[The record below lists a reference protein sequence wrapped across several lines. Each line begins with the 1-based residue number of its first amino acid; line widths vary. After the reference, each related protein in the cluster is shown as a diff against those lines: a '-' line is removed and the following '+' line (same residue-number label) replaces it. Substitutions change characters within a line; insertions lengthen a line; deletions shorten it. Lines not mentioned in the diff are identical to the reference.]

1 MPFNMMKSL
10 AIVGFGIT
18 FSAFGGQA
26 PAKMTQT
33 DYVNMW
39 SNVAVEHMLTY
50 RIPASITLAQGLL
63 ESANGNSPLATE
75 ANNHFGIKCS
85 NWTGDKMYFDDDA
98 KGECFRKYPSAT
110 ESYNDHSLFLTQK
123 PRYAG
128 LFQFPVDDYKN
139 WAKGLKKAGYATHPE
154 YAEKLI
160 DLIERLKLYEYDDKT
175 APENKGTELLANN
188 AKENSTSGTK
198 PKTKEAAGNKSVS
211 SMKIDESCLK
221 YENHIAKENKNDVKF
236 IVARKGDTYYKIAK
250 EYELA
255 MWQMYKYNN
264 FVDKKDMLEPGD
276 IVYIE
281 PKRSRARSKG
291 ATYVAAKDITLIEIS
306 QSEGIKLKSLVK
318 MNGFASE
325 KVTVQKGQKVL
336 LR

>member
-1 MPFNMMKSL
+1 MRSL
-10 AIVGFGIT
+10 AIVGFGIS
-18 FSAFGGQA
+18 FSVFGGQS

-85 NWTGDKMYFDDDA
+85 DWTGEKMYFDDDA
-98 KGECFRKYPSAT
+98 KGECFRKYPNAT
-110 ESYNDHSLFLTQK
+110 ESYNDHSLFLTKK

-160 DLIERLKLYEYDDKT
+160 DLIERLRLYEYDDKT
-175 APENKGTELLANN
+175 APDTKGTELLASN
-188 AKENSTSGTK
+188 AKENSASGSKSKSKETANNK
-198 PKTKEAAGNKSVS
+198 PVS
-211 SMKIDESCLK
+211 SMKIDEACLK
-221 YENHIAKENKNDVKF
+221 YQTHTAKENKNDVKF

-250 EYELA
+250 EYDLA

-264 FVDKKDMLEPGD
+264 FVEKKDMLEPGD

-281 PKRSRARSKG
+281 PKRSRSRCKDVTYTASKE
-291 ATYVAAKDITLIEIS
+291 ITLIEIS
-306 QSEGIKLKSLVK
+306 QAEGIKLKSLVK
-318 MNGFASE
+318 MNGFTSE
-325 KVTVQKGQKVL
+325 KVTVQKGQKIL

>member
-1 MPFNMMKSL
+1 MPFDMMKSL
-10 AIVGFGIT
+10 AIVGFGISF
-18 FSAFGGQA
+18 FSFGGQA
-26 PAKMTQT
+26 PAKITQA
-33 DYVNMW
+33 DYVSMW
-39 SNVAVEHMLTY
+39 SNVAVEHMLAY
-50 RIPASITLAQGLL
+50 KIPASITLAQGLL
-63 ESANGNSPLATE
+63 ESGNGNSPLATQ

-128 LFQFPVDDYKN
+128 LFEFAVDDYKS

-175 APENKGTELLANN
+175 APDSKGTEMLASNAAS
-188 AKENSTSGTK
+188 AKENKS
-198 PKTKEAAGNKSVS
+198 KESNANAMAS

-221 YENHIAKENKNDVKF
+221 YQSHSAKENKNDVKF
-236 IVARKGDTYYKIAK
+236 IIAIKGDTYYKIAK
-250 EYELA
+250 EYSLA
-255 MWQMYKYNN
+255 MWQMYKYND

-276 IVYIE
+276 IVYLE
-281 PKRSRARSKG
+281 PKRNHARSKG
-291 ATYVAAKDITLIEIS
+291 ATYVASKEITLIEIS
-306 QSEGIKLKSLVK
+306 QAEGIKLKSLVK
-318 MNGFASE
+318 MNGFTSE

>member
-1 MPFNMMKSL
+1 MKSL
-10 AIVGFGIT
+10 AIVGFGIS
-18 FSAFGGQA
+18 FCSFGGQS
-26 PAKMTQT
+26 PTKMTQS
-33 DYVNMW
+33 DYVSMW

-63 ESANGNSPLATE
+63 ESGNGNSPLATE

-85 NWTGDKMYFDDDA
+85 DWTGEKIYFDDDA

-110 ESYNDHSLFLTQK
+110 ESYNDHSLFLTKK

-128 LFQFPVDDYKN
+128 LFQFPVDDYKS

-188 AKENSTSGTK
+188 AKAGSGI
-198 PKTKEAAGNKSVS
+198 PSKTKESAVNKSVS

-221 YENHIAKENKNDVKF
+221 YQTHIAKENKNDVKF
-236 IVARKGDTYYKIAK
+236 IIAKKGDTYYKIAK
-250 EYELA
+250 EFNLA

-264 FVDKKDMLEPGD
+264 FVDKKDMLEAGD

-291 ATYVAAKDITLIEIS
+291 ATYVAAKEITLIEIS

-318 MNGFASE
+318 MNGYTSE
-325 KVTVQKGQKVL
+325 KVTVQKGQKIL

>member
-1 MPFNMMKSL
+1 MMKSL
-10 AIVGFGIT
+10 AIVGFGIS
-18 FSAFGGQA
+18 FCSFAGEV
-26 PAKMTQT
+26 PAKMTQA
-33 DYVNMW
+33 DYVTMW

-63 ESANGNSPLATE
+63 ESGNGNSPLAVE

-85 NWTGDKMYFDDDA
+85 DWTGEKIYFDDDA
-98 KGECFRKYPSAT
+98 KGECFRKYPTAT
-110 ESYNDHSLFLTQK
+110 ESYNDHSLFLTKK

-128 LFQFPVDDYKN
+128 LFQFPVDDYKS

-175 APENKGTELLANN
+175 APDSKGTELLANN
-188 AKENSTSGTK
+188 AKEST
-198 PKTKEAAGNKSVS
+198 KTKEANTNKPVS

-221 YENHIAKENKNDVKF
+221 YQNHIAKENKNEVKY
-236 IVARKGDTYYKIAK
+236 IIARKGDTYYKIAQ
-250 EYELA
+250 EFDLG

-264 FVDKKDMLEPGD
+264 FADKKDMLEAGD

-281 PKRSRARSKG
+281 PKRSRARNKG
-291 ATYVAAKDITLIEIS
+291 AVFVANKDITLIEIS
-306 QSEGIKLKSLVK
+306 QAEGIKLKSLVK
-318 MNGFASE
+318 MNGFTSE

>member
-10 AIVGFGIT
+10 AIVGFGIS
-18 FSAFGGQA
+18 FSAFGGGA

-85 NWTGDKMYFDDDA
+85 NWTGEKIYFDDDA
-98 KGECFRKYPSAT
+98 KGECFRKYPTAT
-110 ESYNDHSLFLTQK
+110 DSYNDHSLFLTQK

-160 DLIERLKLYEYDDKT
+160 DLIERLRLYEYDDKT
-175 APENKGTELLANN
+175 APEAKGTELLATN
-188 AKENSTSGTK
+188 AKESSGS
-198 PKTKEAAGNKSVS
+198 KTKSKESNVNKPVS
-211 SMKIDESCLK
+211 SMKIDEACLK

-236 IVARKGDTYYKIAK
+236 VVARKGDTYYKIAK

-281 PKRSRARSKG
+281 PKRSRSRCKDV
-291 ATYVAAKDITLIEIS
+291 TYTASKDITLIEIS
-306 QSEGIKLKSLVK
+306 QAEGIKLKSLVK
-318 MNGFASE
+318 MNGFTSG
-325 KVTVQKGQKVL
+325 KVTVQKGQKIL

>member
-1 MPFNMMKSL
+1 MPFKMMKSL
-10 AIVGFGIT
+10 AIVGFGISF
-18 FSAFGGQA
+18 FSFGGEV
-26 PAKMTQT
+26 PVKMSQT
-33 DYVNMW
+33 DYVSMW

-63 ESANGNSPLATE
+63 ESGNGNSPLATE

-85 NWTGDKMYFDDDA
+85 DWTGEKIYFDDDA
-98 KGECFRKYPSAT
+98 KGECFRKYPTAT
-110 ESYNDHSLFLTQK
+110 ESYNDHSLFLTKK
-123 PRYAG
+123 PRYAS
-128 LFQFPVDDYKN
+128 LFQFPVDDYRS

-175 APENKGTELLANN
+175 APQSNGTELLANN
-188 AKENSTSGTK
+188 AKESS
-198 PKTKEAAGNKSVS
+198 KTKSKETSGNKSAS

-221 YENHIAKENKNDVKF
+221 YQNHISKENKNDVKF
-236 IVARKGDTYYKIAK
+236 IIARKGDTYYKIAK
-250 EYELA
+250 EFDLA

-264 FVDKKDMLEPGD
+264 FVDKKDMLEAGD

-281 PKRSRARSKG
+281 PKRNRARSKG
-291 ATYVAAKDITLIEIS
+291 ATFVATKDITLIEIS
-306 QSEGIKLKSLVK
+306 QAEGIKLKKLVK
-318 MNGFASE
+318 MNGYTSE
-325 KVTVQKGQKVL
+325 KVTVQKGQKIL